1 MTNRSGSR
9 TDLRSARTHDT
20 MYPRPPVILVVDD
33 LDQNRRLA
41 TSILSR
47 AGYEVVSFESGEAAL
62 AEAPQHDPDLVVL
75 DVMMP
80 GMDGFETCRRLRAL
94 PICTETPIM
103 FHTALD
109 DLDAYRR
116 ALAAGADDFLVK
128 PIRHG
133 ELLIRVRSL
142 IRLRRLSRELEAQAK
157 VSKRQRDEL
166 ATLQRQKDEL
176 MALVVHDLKSP
187 LAVMTMDAQFAL
199 QRAKLDPDLRD
210 CLESIESS
218 TETMSRMVLNLLDIS
233 RAEDHALVL
242 RRTPTSIDELV
253 AVVARSLRRRAAE
266 KRHRL
271 EVKSD
276 PAIADVDVD
285 LLRRVLEN
293 LVDNA
298 CKYTPAGGAI
308 VIEVAA
314 REGRVHLCVSDE
326 GPGIPEHARERIFD
340 KYAQLEG
347 RRDVHSRGLG
357 LTFCKLAVEA
367 HGGRIWVAENHPKG
381 SRFCIAL
388 GAQEAT

>member
-1 MTNRSGSR
+1 VVIVVATMRTN
-9 TDLRSARTHDT
+9 DT

-41 TSILSR
+41 TTILSR
-47 AGYEVVSFESGEAAL
+47 AGYQVLSFDSGEAAI
-62 AEAPQHDPDLVVL
+62 AEIAQHDPDLVVL
-75 DVMMP
+75 DAMMP
-80 GMDGFETCRRLRAL
+80 GIDGFETCRRIRAM
-94 PICTETPIM
+94 PVCAQTPIM

-109 DLDAYRR
+109 DLDAYRQ

-142 IRLRRLSRELEAQAK
+142 IRLRRLSRELEAQAT
-157 VSKRQRDEL
+157 VSRRRRDEL

-199 QRAKLDPDLRD
+199 QRAGIDDDLRD
-210 CLESIESS
+210 CLESIETS
-218 TETMSRMVLNLLDIS
+218 TETMSRMVMNLLDIS
-233 RAEDHALVL
+233 RAEDRALVL
-242 RRTPTSIDELV
+242 RRSTTHVDELV
-253 AVVARSLRRRAAE
+253 TGVAHTMRRRAAE

-271 EVKSD
+271 EVRVE
-276 PAIADVDVD
+276 PATAEVDID
-285 LLRRVLEN
+285 LMRRVLEN

-298 CKYTPAGGAI
+298 CKHTPTGGAI
-308 VIEVAA
+308 ALEVAE
-314 REGRVHLCVSDE
+314 REGRVDLCVSDE
-326 GPGIPEHARERIFD
+326 GPGIPEHAREHIFD

-367 HGGRIWVAENHPKG
+367 HGGRIWVAENHPRG

-388 GAQEAT
+388 VAQEAA

>member
-1 MTNRSGSR
+1 MIIRSPSR
-9 TDLRSARTHDT
+9 TDQRAVRNDT
-20 MYPRPPVILVVDD
+20 MYPRPPVIVVVDD

-47 AGYEVVSFESGEAAL
+47 AGYEVVSFDSGEAAI
-62 AEAPQHDPDLVVL
+62 AEAAQHDPDLVVL

-80 GMDGFETCRRLRAL
+80 GMDGFETCRQLRAL
-94 PICTETPIM
+94 PMCAQTPIM

-142 IRLRRLSRELEAQAK
+142 IRLRRLSRELEAQAE

-199 QRAKLDPDLRD
+199 QRGSLDPDLRD
-210 CLESIESS
+210 CLESIEGA
-218 TETMSRMVLNLLDIS
+218 TEMMSRMVMNLLDIS
-233 RAEDHALVL
+233 RAEDRALVL
-242 RRTPTSIDELV
+242 RRTPTNIDELV
-253 AVVARSLRRRAAE
+253 AGVARRLRRRAAE

-271 EVKSD
+271 EVRAE
-276 PAIADVDVD
+276 PAVAEVDVD

-308 VIEVAA
+308 ALEVSP
-314 REGRVHLCVSDE
+314 RDGRVDLCVSDE

-357 LTFCKLAVEA
+357 LTFCKLAIEA

-388 GAQEAT
+388 GAQEAA